1 MAEPSQPSVYVFLL
15 CYNEE
20 LMLPH
25 TLHHYRSRFPNA
37 KITIFDNVSTDR
49 SVLIAETAGCR
60 VIPYHTRG
68 QQDEKHLIWVRSHM
82 WKEYV
87 PNDSPCWVIMCD
99 MDEWLDAT
107 EEILKEEAAKGT
119 TVLTTQGINMVGES
133 QRADYADITLTE
145 ITKGYFDNN
154 MSKRIC
160 FRYPAVS
167 MEYWYGAHQCFP
179 QGHVQWSTPVYSLR
193 HYDYLGE
200 EYVVD
205 KRRKRWERNA
215 LSRQMG
221 LNGHYAQEREKN
233 VAVYR
238 EALANAEKSTVP
250 KPTWLCPPTA

>member
-1 MAEPSQPSVYVFLL
+1 
-15 CYNEE
+15 
-20 LMLPH
+20 MLPH
-25 TLHHYRSRFPNA
+25 TIRHYKTRFPSA
-37 KITIFDNVSTDR
+37 TITVFDNVSTDR
-49 SVLIAETAGCR
+49 SVLIAESAGCR
-60 VIPYHTRG
+60 VVPYHSRG

-87 PNDSPCWVIMCD
+87 PKDTTCWVIMCD

-107 EEILKEEAAKGT
+107 EDTLQEEAAKGT
-119 TVLTTQGINMVGES
+119 TALMTQGINMVGDS
-133 QRADYADITLTE
+133 QRADHSDIDLFA
-145 ITKGYFDNN
+145 ITKGFLDAN

-160 FRYPAVS
+160 FQYPTVS

-179 QGHVQWSTPVYSLR
+179 QGHVVWSQKVYALR

-200 EYVVD
+200 EYVVS
-205 KRRKRWERNA
+205 KRQKRWERNA

-238 EALANAEKSTVP
+238 EAVANAEAADVP
-250 KPTWLCPPTA
+250 KPLWFREAC